1 MIYTMDGT
9 IQIRTTRVG
18 VARILVADD
27 EPDVL
32 FMTAYALRALGGHTV
47 IEARNG
53 VDALDLARQIQ
64 PDLIVLD
71 IKMPQMD
78 GIVVCRNIRATP
90 GMETTPVILLSARGQ
105 RAEVEEGW
113 AAGAS
118 DYIIKPY
125 APDVLVRRVSELL
138 KH

>member
-1 MIYTMDGT
+1 M
-9 IQIRTTRVG
+9 
-18 VARILVADD
+18 ARILVADD

-47 IEARNG
+47 LEARNG
-53 VDALDLARQIQ
+53 VDALDLARRMD

-78 GIVVCRNIRATP
+78 GIIVCRSIRETP
-90 GMETTPVILLSARGQ
+90 GLERTPIILLSARGQ

-118 DYIIKPY
+118 EYIIKPY
-125 APDVLVRRVSELL
+125 APDVLVRRVDELL
-138 KH
+138 KQ

>member
-1 MIYTMDGT
+1 
-9 IQIRTTRVG
+9 
-18 VARILVADD
+18 VARILVVDD

-32 FMTAYALRALGGHTV
+32 FMTAYALRALGGHEV
-47 IEARNG
+47 SEARNG
-53 VDALDLARQIQ
+53 IDGLSMARQLR
-64 PDLIVLD
+64 PDLVVLD

-78 GIVVCRNIRATP
+78 GIAVCRGIRETP

-138 KH
+138 KA

>member
-1 MIYTMDGT
+1 MISFPSMIG
-9 IQIRTTRVG
+9 QPSSGVG

-47 IEARNG
+47 VEARNG
-53 VDALDLARQIQ
+53 VDALDLARKLQ
-64 PDLIVLD
+64 PDLVILD
-71 IKMPQMD
+71 IKMPRMD
-78 GIVVCRNIRATP
+78 GILVCRSIRTTP
-90 GMETTPVILLSARGQ
+90 GMEATPVILLSAKGQ
-105 RAEVEEGW
+105 RAEVDEGW

-125 APDVLVRRVSELL
+125 APDVLVRRVAELL
-138 KH
+138 K

>member
-1 MIYTMDGT
+1 
-9 IQIRTTRVG
+9 
-18 VARILVADD
+18 
-27 EPDVL
+27 
-32 FMTAYALRALGGHTV
+32 MTAYALRALGGHTV

-53 VDALDLARQIQ
+53 ADALDLARQVQ

-71 IKMPQMD
+71 IKMPEMD
-78 GIVVCRNIRATP
+78 GIIVCRSIRATP
-90 GMETTPVILLSARGQ
+90 GLEATPVILLSARGQ

-118 DYIIKPY
+118 EYIIKPY

-138 KH
+138 KK